1 MNKLFI
7 VCISIILISLLS
19 FSVSALNITKNEEN
33 NMKDTIY
40 LSQLTLKEK
49 LGQLII
55 VKPQRLDHRYLTEL
69 HVGGIF
75 LNDKKTASK
84 YSDTIAYYQGHSKI
98 KLFVATDME
107 GYWNPFNKFYDS
119 ENFGNVK
126 DDPEA
131 YDLGME
137 HGKILSELGFNLD
150 FSPVVETRNKVW
162 PGRSFTGTEKEIK
175 EKISAYIEGL
185 HKQGVMATAKHYPGG
200 ALIKDSHLI
209 KYRTEI
215 FPEDLEYFD
224 HAISKKVDAIM
235 VGHPI
240 VYGAV
245 DSKGKQASRS
255 REVIEPLKEKYG
267 GLIITDAITMLGLR
281 LSYIFDF
288 QKIYGDLLRAGNDII
303 LDTHRNSGYNAISR
317 RLDNL
322 ENQVRNGKV
331 SEDLINERVKKVLE
345 KKGYLVLN

>member
-1 MNKLFI
+1 MKILSIF
-7 VCISIILISLLS
+7 CISIILISLFSL
-19 FSVSALNITKNEEN
+19 SVSALNMSQDEEN
-33 NMKDTIY
+33 KMKDTIY

-49 LGQLII
+49 LGQLVI
-55 VKPQRLDHRYLTEL
+55 VKPQGLDPKYLTEL

-75 LNDKKTASK
+75 LNDKKTAEK
-84 YSDTIAYYQGHSKI
+84 YSSTIEYYQGNSKI

-107 GYWNPFNKFYDS
+107 GYWNPFKRFYDS
-119 ENFGNVK
+119 ENFGDVK

-150 FSPVVETRNKVW
+150 FSPVVEARNKVW
-162 PGRSFTGTEKEIK
+162 PGRSFTGTDQEIK

-185 HKQGVMATAKHYPGG
+185 HKQGIMATAKHYPGG
-200 ALIKDSHLI
+200 ALIKNSHLI
-209 KYRTEI
+209 RYRAEI

-235 VGHPI
+235 VGHPV

-245 DSKGKQASRS
+245 DSRGKQASRS
-255 REVIEPLKEKYG
+255 REILEPLREKYD
-267 GLIITDAITMLGLR
+267 GLIITDAVTMLGLR
-281 LSYIFDF
+281 LSYLFDF

-303 LDTHRNSGYNAISR
+303 LDTHKNSGYNAISR

-322 ENQVRNGKV
+322 ENQVKNGKI
-331 SEDLINERVKKVLE
+331 SEDLIDERVKKVLE